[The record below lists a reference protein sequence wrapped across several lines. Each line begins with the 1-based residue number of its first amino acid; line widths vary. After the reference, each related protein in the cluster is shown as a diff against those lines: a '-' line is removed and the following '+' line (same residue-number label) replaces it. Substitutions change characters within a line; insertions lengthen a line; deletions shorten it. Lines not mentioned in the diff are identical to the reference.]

1 MGAILLLCLVPSRYF
16 LRRSIAPQMAERL
29 RPRQTRVKTGCLVC
43 RLRRKKCDERKPICT
58 GCQRNCLIC
67 SWAGGQLESRGSA
80 ESGWRSR
87 LESGVRVSQATTD
100 LALAVGQT
108 ALEQSREPTSKLL
121 QESINLGR
129 LSSLPL
135 SPRFPESFST
145 SPLKNPS
152 SKILFEHYV
161 SETSHLLSSIRG
173 PDNPFIRCVLPFAQ
187 VDSMV
192 MDSVLALS
200 GAHLCSTSSNPDV
213 QLASTTRYAL
223 VLRQFKHTLTQLT
236 LGKVSKPVNLLLTAL
251 MLCQIEVGLINH
263 LDSSVHADRSHSP
276 SEATPTEQYSIIS
289 ALAPHSSTLFFL
301 IPPRLTMNS
310 PAFSW
315 SSTPTSYPL
324 STSPPIST
332 PTTTP

>member
-1 MGAILLLCLVPSRYF
+1 
-16 LRRSIAPQMAERL
+16 MAERL

-87 LESGVRVSQATTD
+87 LGSGIRVSQARTD

-108 ALEQSREPTSKLL
+108 ALEQLKPTSKLF
-121 QESINLGR
+121 QEKVNLGR
-129 LSSLPL
+129 ISSLSL

-145 SPLKNPS
+145 SPLKDPG

-161 SETSHLLSSIRG
+161 SETSHLLSSLRG
-173 PDNPFIRCVLPFAQ
+173 PDNPFIRCVLSFAQ
-187 VDSMV
+187 ADSMI

-200 GAHLCSTSSNPDV
+200 GAHLCSTSSNQDV

-251 MLCQIEVGLINH
+251 MLCQIEVGLNKS
-263 LDSSVHADRSHSP
+263 L
-276 SEATPTEQYSIIS
+276 
-289 ALAPHSSTLFFL
+289 
-301 IPPRLTMNS
+301 RLVVS
-310 PAFSW
+310 C
-315 SSTPTSYPL
+315 
-324 STSPPIST
+324 
-332 PTTTP
+332 